1 MSDTYGSQGAGM
13 AGTGRHHSIAA
24 MFRTR
29 DQAQRAVEA
38 LVEEGF
44 SRDEI
49 RMVEGSSSSTG
60 YSDTSSSADEGFW
73 ASLRDLFF
81 PDEDRHVYAEGLRR
95 GGYLVSV
102 RTTTENYEQ
111 AADILDDEGTLD
123 LDESEAS
130 WPSQGWSG
138 YTGSDYDRSASLNT
152 GTGVGMASTGG
163 ATAATDYEGSDV
175 TGLHSSP
182 GSTAGASLGSTTR
195 TADSMAGGMGSSATG
210 TSATTG
216 YTGSRDRDLGTDERE
231 EVIPIAEE
239 RLRVGKRVQ
248 EGGRVRVR
256 TYVVE
261 EPVSEQVNLRQE
273 HVSIERRPVDRA
285 LTGEA
290 DPFKERTLE
299 LDEKTE
305 QAVVDKEA
313 RVREE
318 LLVRKDVDTR
328 NETVSDTVRRTEVDV
343 QDDRGNTVRGT
354 GTSGEP
360 RR

>member
-1 MSDTYGSQGAGM
+1 MSDTYRSE
-13 AGTGRHHSIAA
+13 GTGMTGSASHHGVAA

-29 DQAQRAVEA
+29 EQAQRAVDA

-49 RMVEGSSSSTG
+49 RMVEGSTSISG
-60 YSDTSSSADEGFW
+60 YSDTTSSADEGFW

-81 PDEDRHVYAEGLRR
+81 PDDDRHVYAEGLRR

-102 RTTTENYEQ
+102 RTTADSYER

-123 LDESEAS
+123 LDESEAA
-130 WPSQGWSG
+130 WRSQGWSG
-138 YTGSDYDRSASLNT
+138 YTGSDYDRSVGSGTDAGMATT
-152 GTGVGMASTGG
+152 GTRSALSGMTGT
-163 ATAATDYEGSDV
+163 TAATDYQGSEA
-175 TGLHSSP
+175 TGMRSMP
-182 GSTAGASLGSTTR
+182 GSTAGASLSSGRDTTTSTGL
-195 TADSMAGGMGSSATG
+195 AGTGASSG
-210 TSATTG
+210 
-216 YTGSRDRDLGTDERE
+216 ERE

-261 EPVSEQVNLRQE
+261 EPVSEQVNLREE

-285 LTGEA
+285 LSGET
-290 DPFKERTLE
+290 DPFKERTVE

-305 QAVVDKEA
+305 RAVVDKEA

-318 LLVRKDVDTR
+318 LVVRKDAETR

-354 GTSGEP
+354 GTTGETP